1 MKKAIDPRPSVSS
14 ELLKNGYLFTEAH
27 RLFHKTFHAI
37 KLHDFM
43 DFELSAVFRKPI
55 LDIYKFDDWLH
66 CQFGEYEEKGKSM
79 YDVIAANYG
88 ETVAMQIKELL
99 G

>member
-14 ELLKNGYLFTEAH
+14 ELLKSGYLFTEAH
-27 RLFHKTFHAI
+27 RLFHKTFHVI
-37 KLHDFM
+37 KLGDFM
-43 DFELSAVFRKPI
+43 DFELSVVFRKPI

-66 CQFGEYEEKGKSM
+66 CQFGEYEEKGMSM
-79 YDVIAANYG
+79 HDVIVANYG
-88 ETVAMQIKELL
+88 GTVATQIKELL